1 MHAERH
7 AARTDMKRHGNL
19 FARIVDPDNL
29 HRAWM
34 LAKENKPSLRAV
46 KKFALD
52 VEGNLSRIRQGL
64 IDKTFTTSRYTS
76 KVVYEPKQRTIYV
89 LPFSPDRV
97 VQHALMNVLIP
108 IWQPMFISDSYA
120 CITGRGQHAGSRR
133 TMEFVRRNRYCL
145 KCDVHHFY
153 VSVVHDILYDMIE
166 RKIKC
171 PDTLWLIRD
180 IVYSFPGGKNVPIGN
195 LTSQWF
201 GNYYLTALDRF
212 VKERLHVA
220 DYVRYCDDFILFGN
234 DKKQLNEFS
243 KAIVDFLAERL
254 QLTLSKC
261 DLFPVSRGVD
271 FLGYRHFPDYILL
284 RKSTAKRMARRL
296 RELPGRL
303 EAGLIEPERA
313 RSVLASAAGWAKWAN
328 TYNFRQ
334 AVHLDDLVE
343 MVNGRCRER
352 AAEEAAAV

>member
-1 MHAERH
+1 
-7 AARTDMKRHGNL
+7 
-19 FARIVDPDNL
+19 
-29 HRAWM
+29 M
-34 LAKENKPSLRAV
+34 LPPISIASV
-46 KKFALD
+46 
-52 VEGNLSRIRQGL
+52 G
-64 IDKTFTTSRYTS
+64 
-76 KVVYEPKQRTIYV
+76 YEPKQRTIYI
-89 LPFSPDRV
+89 LPFCPDRV
-97 VQHALMNVLIP
+97 VQHALMNILIP
-108 IWQPMFISDSYA
+108 IWQPMFIRDSYA
-120 CITGRGQHAGSRR
+120 CITGRGKHAGSRR
-133 TMEFVRRNRYCL
+133 TMEYVRRNRYCL

-153 VSVVHDILYDMIE
+153 VSVVHDILYEMIE

-212 VKERLHVA
+212 VKEHLHVA

-243 KAIVDFLAERL
+243 KAVVEFLADRL

-284 RKSTAKRMARRL
+284 RKSTAKRIARRL

-303 EAGLIEPERA
+303 K
-313 RSVLASAAGWAKWAN
+313 GW
-328 TYNFRQ
+328 
-334 AVHLDDLVE
+334 LD
-343 MVNGRCRER
+343 
-352 AAEEAAAV
+352 